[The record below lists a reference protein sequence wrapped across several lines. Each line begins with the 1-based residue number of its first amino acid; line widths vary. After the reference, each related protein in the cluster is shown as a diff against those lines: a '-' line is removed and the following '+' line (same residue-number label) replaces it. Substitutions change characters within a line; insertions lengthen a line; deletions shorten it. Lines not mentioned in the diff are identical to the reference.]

1 MMKPLILAALLA
13 LAACNKAENPTSSAA
28 PPPPSPQSRVV
39 EEAPMLLASGV
50 EVHFQRRAANDALAT
65 PGPDASVTVHYEG
78 SLVSNGSV
86 FDSSFQRGEP
96 AEFPLNGVVRGFS
109 EAISQ
114 MRPGDE
120 VITTFPA
127 ELGYGAAGRPPA
139 IPPNSA
145 LRFRIVLISYVG
157 GDGIKVGP

>member
-1 MMKPLILAALLA
+1 MMRPLILAALLA
-13 LAACNKAENPTSSAA
+13 LAACSQPENAVAP

-50 EVHFQRRAANDALAT
+50 EVHFQRRAANDALPT
-65 PGPDASVTVHYEG
+65 PGPDATVKVHYEG

-86 FDSSFQRGEP
+86 FDSSFERGEP
-96 AEFPLNGVVRGFS
+96 AEFGLNGVVRGFS

-127 ELGYGAAGRPPA
+127 ELGYGARGSPPV

-157 GDGIKVGP
+157 GDGVTIGP